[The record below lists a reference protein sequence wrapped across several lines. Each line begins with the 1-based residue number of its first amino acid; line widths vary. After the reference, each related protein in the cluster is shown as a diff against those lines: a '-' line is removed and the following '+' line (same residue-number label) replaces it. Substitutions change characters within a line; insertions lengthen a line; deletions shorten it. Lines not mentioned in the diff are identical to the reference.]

1 MRIAKTMPTR
11 GLSDVIAEMAEDGVG
26 SADTGLIA
34 KIKWLI
40 LNINL
45 GPRTSCYIS
54 L

>member
-34 KIKWLI
+34 GIKLVV
-40 LNINL
+40 N
-45 GPRTSCYIS
+45 PE
-54 L
+54 